1 MKRPHKIIGKTL
13 VVSILSTGLGLYA
26 GTVASDPTG
35 EWLGQVGASSSLL
48 YAQQYL
54 NRDKPPYVRDSRYTQ
69 QGNKKQ
75 LEKGEFARFEE
86 KSAVAKEGQQ
96 PAYRYAPGRKPPYVR
111 NPYNEDASDAV
122 R

>member
-13 VVSILSTGLGLYA
+13 VVSILATGVGLYA

-35 EWLGQVGASSSLL
+35 EGPGHVGASSSLL
-48 YAQQYL
+48 YAQRYL

-69 QGNKKQ
+69 QGNTKP

-86 KSAVAKEGQQ
+86 KPAVAEEEQQ
-96 PAYRYAPGRKPPYVR
+96 PAYRHVPGRKPPYVR
-111 NPYNEDASDAV
+111 NPTNTQTMP
-122 R
+122 

>member
-26 GTVASDPTG
+26 GTVASDSTG

-69 QGNKKQ
+69 QQKKKQ
-75 LEKGEFARFEE
+75 LEKSEFSRFEE
-86 KSAVAKEGQQ
+86 KPAVTEEGKQ
-96 PAYRYAPGRKPPYVR
+96 PAYCYVPGRKPPYQI
-111 NPYNEDASDAV
+111 NPK
-122 R
+122 RGTPC

>member
-1 MKRPHKIIGKTL
+1 MKRPHKIIGNTL
-13 VVSILSTGLGLYA
+13 VVSILSTGVGLYA

-35 EWLGQVGASSSLL
+35 EGRGQVGASSSLL

-69 QGNKKQ
+69 QRNKEQ

-86 KSAVAKEGQQ
+86 KPAVAGEKQQ
-96 PAYRYAPGRKPPYVR
+96 PAYRHVPGGKPAYVR
-111 NPYNEDASDAV
+111 NPVTKTQAMP
-122 R
+122 